1 MAANPKTKAQIE
13 AERKRKARSPA
24 RPPNVSRADQEK
36 GFAKGAKKALANMSP
51 AERRAFEKSAK
62 GSAQRALQSDKDDK
76 TLKTPPKSA
85 KRNPGA
91 SGKRQQANFNAGVK
105 GALANMDPAQK
116 RAYEKSLGESAAS
129 ATRKV
134 KEDKFLKSG
143 GTKSRDYAKPPK
155 AKAKPPAGPA
165 KAQTF
170 DKAFA
175 EARKAQGAGGTFT
188 YNGKKFTTDR
198 ADDKPANAPVK
209 APVKA
214 AKAPEKKGFFKN
226 LGDKLR
232 SATTKTPG
240 RPRKPSGKKPM
251 RTPSTGPWAKYDA
264 AMKKFRKDQEA
275 SKAKA
280 GGGRVTA
287 KKPAAK
293 KKVAK
298 AKKPIA
304 RASVKRMA
312 SGGRVSDSVRQSLDA
327 VPPEVAEYLKMS
339 GYGRGYNSGAKMT
352 GGGLTPKKAMN
363 KKPTAKK
370 IARKKPS
377 ARTTVNKK
385 LPRRP

>member
-1 MAANPKTKAQIE
+1 
-13 AERKRKARSPA
+13 
-24 RPPNVSRADQEK
+24 
-36 GFAKGAKKALANMSP
+36 MSP

-155 AKAKPPAGPA
+155 AKAKPPAAPAPA
-165 KAQTF
+165 KTAP
-170 DKAFA
+170 APA
-175 EARKAQGAGGTFT
+175 PAAPA
-188 YNGKKFTTDR
+188 
-198 ADDKPANAPVK
+198 KP
-209 APVKA
+209 
-214 AKAPEKKGFFKN
+214 AKAPEERGFFGK
-226 LGDKLR
+226 LGDKFR

-339 GYGRGYNSGAKMT
+339 GYGRG
-352 GGGLTPKKAMN
+352 L
-363 KKPTAKK
+363 
-370 IARKKPS
+370 
-377 ARTTVNKK
+377 
-385 LPRRP
+385 

>member
-36 GFAKGAKKALANMSP
+36 GFSKGGKEALANMTP
-51 AERRAFEKSAK
+51 AQRRAFEKSAK
-62 GSAQRALQSDKDDK
+62 GSAQRALKSDKDDK
-76 TLKTPPKSA
+76 TLKTPLKSA

-105 GALANMDPAQK
+105 GALASMTPAQK

-155 AKAKPPAGPA
+155 AKAKPPAAPA

-170 DKAFA
+170 GKAFA

-198 ADDKPANAPVK
+198 ADDKPAD
-209 APVKA
+209 
-214 AKAPEKKGFFKN
+214 APEKKGFFKN
-226 LGDKLR
+226 LGDKFKK
-232 SATTKTPG
+232 ATTLTPG

-251 RTPSTGPWAKYDA
+251 RTPSTGPWAKYDT

-275 SKAKA
+275 SNAKA

-287 KKPAAK
+287 KKPAPKGAIK
-293 KKVAK
+293 SALGSALGSGGVMSGARQA
-298 AKKPIA
+298 AKKPMAKKPMA
-304 RASVKRMA
+304 RTSVKKRM
-312 SGGRVSDSVRQSLDA
+312 
-327 VPPEVAEYLKMS
+327 
-339 GYGRGYNSGAKMT
+339 
-352 GGGLTPKKAMN
+352 
-363 KKPTAKK
+363 
-370 IARKKPS
+370 
-377 ARTTVNKK
+377 
-385 LPRRP
+385 PRRP